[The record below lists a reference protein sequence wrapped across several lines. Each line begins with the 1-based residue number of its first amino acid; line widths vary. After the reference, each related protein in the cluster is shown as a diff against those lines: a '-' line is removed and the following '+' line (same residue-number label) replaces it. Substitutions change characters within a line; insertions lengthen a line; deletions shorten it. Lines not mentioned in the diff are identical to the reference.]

1 MATAR
6 IIDRGVSRRRSGGGG
21 EAMAAYSIDR
31 MPSSDSATATPRVR
45 EVDLDWRS
53 TLVLLAAFVVLLAI
67 TGLVRA
73 VPRTVTALGV
83 ALVLALAL
91 DPVVAVARRR
101 LRLGRAAAVSV
112 VLAGLAALFGVVG
125 MLLVPPAVEQARHL
139 GSEVPRVANDLGDLP
154 IIGDDLREADVP
166 ERLRR
171 GIEDLPDRLAGDI
184 APLERTAR
192 RVADTA
198 LAVALMLLL
207 AVCLLLDGPR
217 LLDRVVRLVPEAR
230 RERVQTVGRLS
241 YKVVGHYV
249 AGSLAVAGIAG
260 LTVLGVGLLLGV
272 PLTPL
277 AAAWVAL
284 WDLVPQIGG
293 AAGGIPFVLLGFS
306 QGVPTGVTCAV
317 FFVVYL
323 QIENHVLG
331 PLLVG
336 QAVKLSPPATMIA
349 ALVGV
354 SAGGVVGALLAVPTA
369 GAAKAAYVE
378 LRGSRPVE
386 RA

>member
-1 MATAR
+1 M
-6 IIDRGVSRRRSGGGG
+6 RSGGGG
-21 EAMAAYSIDR
+21 AAMAAYSIDR
-31 MPSSDSATATPRVR
+31 MPSSDAATATPRVR
-45 EVDLDWRS
+45 EVDLDWRT
-53 TLVLLAAFVVLLAI
+53 TLVLLAAFVVLLAV

-73 VPRTVTALGV
+73 VPRTITALGV

-91 DPVVAVARRR
+91 DPAVTLVRRR
-101 LRLGRAAAVSV
+101 LRLARPAAVSV
-112 VLAGLAALFGVVG
+112 VLAALVALFAVVG
-125 MLLVPPAVEQARHL
+125 MLLVPPAVEQARDL
-139 GSEVPRVANDLGDLP
+139 GNEVPRVVDDLGDLP

-171 GIEDLPDRLAGDI
+171 GIEELPERLAGDT

-192 RVADTA
+192 RVADG
-198 LAVALMLLL
+198 LLSVSLMLLL

-217 LLDRVVRLVPEAR
+217 LLDRLVRLVPAPRRAR
-230 RERVQTVGRLS
+230 LQTVGRLS
-241 YKVVGHYV
+241 YRVVGHYV

-260 LTVLGVGLLLGV
+260 LTVLGVGLVLGV

-306 QGVPTGVTCAV
+306 QGVATGMACAV

-349 ALVGV
+349 ALIGV
-354 SAGGVVGALLAVPTA
+354 SAGGVVGALVAVPVA

-378 LRGSRPVE
+378 LRPPPPVE
-386 RA
+386 SRS

>member
-1 MATAR
+1 
-6 IIDRGVSRRRSGGGG
+6 
-21 EAMAAYSIDR
+21 MAAYSIDR
-31 MPSSDSATATPRVR
+31 MPSSDAATARPRVR
-45 EVDLDWRS
+45 EVDLDWRT
-53 TLVLLAAFVVLLAI
+53 TLLLLVALVALLAV

-83 ALVLALAL
+83 AVVLALAL
-91 DPVVAVARRR
+91 DPVVVLVARR
-101 LRLGRAAAVSV
+101 LRLGRPAAVSV
-112 VLAGLAALFGVVG
+112 VLAALVAVFAVVG
-125 MLLVPPAVEQARHL
+125 MLLVPPAVDQAR
-139 GSEVPRVANDLGDLP
+139 DLGDEAPRVVDDLVDLP
-154 IIGDDLREADVP
+154 IVGDDLREAEVP

-171 GIEDLPDRLAGDI
+171 GIEELPDRLTGDL

-192 RVADTA
+192 QVANGL
-198 LAVALMLLL
+198 LAVALILLL

-217 LLDRVVRLVPEAR
+217 LLDRVVRLVPAPR
-230 RERVQTVGRLS
+230 RDRVQTVGRLS
-241 YKVVGHYV
+241 YRVVGHYV

-260 LTVLGVGLLLGV
+260 VTVLGVGLLLGV

-306 QGVPTGVTCAV
+306 QGVATGVTCAV

-336 QAVKLSPPATMIA
+336 QAVKLSPPATMMA

-354 SAGGVVGALLAVPTA
+354 SAGGVVGALVAVPVA
-369 GAAKAAYVE
+369 GAAKAAYIE
-378 LRGSRPVE
+378 LRPPPSTE
-386 RA
+386 RRK